1 MSELTRAV
9 DGRGSLLVRDG
20 IGATVLMVSSLLPL
34 GLAGLRLGDLHRDFP
49 IWVRIVLVIAQTLPL
64 AVRRLLPASALAVIG
79 VGFGVTQA
87 LGAETGIAGLG
98 LLIALYSCAAYLR
111 RARVA
116 VIAACTVGYLLLVTL
131 LIAQHSSERPI
142 DWVTFPVVLAVP
154 WIAGELM
161 RRGRAE
167 AAATLERAAADAD
180 RAARALLARDMHDIV
195 THHVTSM
202 VVQADSARYLPGT
215 SEGAVDRD
223 AILESVGS
231 TGRLALTELRS
242 LLGAL
247 DPAAE
252 AATPDLAAADR
263 ISRMVDRLRET
274 GYPVSLQT
282 VGPVEQISSEITR
295 VMRSVA
301 REAVT
306 NAMKH
311 ARGEEVRLVVRATAD
326 LAELTVANAV
336 PLGTRP
342 PAAGRGMS
350 GIMSTVAD
358 AGGDF
363 TAEVTDGRY
372 TATARWEL

>member
-1 MSELTRAV
+1 V
-9 DGRGSLLVRDG
+9 DW
-20 IGATVLMVSSLLPL
+20 M
-34 GLAGLRLGDLHRDFP
+34 
-49 IWVRIVLVIAQTLPL
+49 
-64 AVRRLLPASALAVIG
+64 
-79 VGFGVTQA
+79 
-87 LGAETGIAGLG
+87 
-98 LLIALYSCAAYLR
+98 
-111 RARVA
+111 
-116 VIAACTVGYLLLVTL
+116 
-131 LIAQHSSERPI
+131 
-142 DWVTFPVVLAVP
+142 TFPVVLAVP

-215 SEGAVDRD
+215 PEGAVDRD

-295 VMRSVA
+295 VM
-301 REAVT
+301 
-306 NAMKH
+306 
-311 ARGEEVRLVVRATAD
+311 
-326 LAELTVANAV
+326 
-336 PLGTRP
+336 
-342 PAAGRGMS
+342 
-350 GIMSTVAD
+350 
-358 AGGDF
+358 
-363 TAEVTDGRY
+363 
-372 TATARWEL
+372 